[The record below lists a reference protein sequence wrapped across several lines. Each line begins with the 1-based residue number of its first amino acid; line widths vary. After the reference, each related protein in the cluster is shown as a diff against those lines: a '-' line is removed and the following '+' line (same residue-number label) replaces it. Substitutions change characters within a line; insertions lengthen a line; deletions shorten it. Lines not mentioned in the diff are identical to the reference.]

1 MIKNTRTASLRIHHA
16 QNPCYDTYI
25 YLQLSA
31 PFGALFSDAPGM
43 WERMSAESDLLVKGL
58 SQFETGDR
66 RGAAR
71 HFVDILR
78 QDPNAEKAWWLL
90 ASCVDTPEQKRECLQ
105 RVLEINPWNE
115 EARDALEQL
124 DFAPPDSLALAKSAE
139 AAHDY
144 EAAYQFYSQAVEN
157 DPACVDAWLG
167 KGFTAG
173 MLSTPETNGVRMFFQ
188 FLEKGLRSAGMETE
202 SLQGPALGQI
212 INRLSRSQVKTLTGY
227 FLSLF
232 DYITGLADRC
242 PANMANIYAVE
253 RVHLADWAHFTQ
265 RLLNVGDEGFFSREK
280 LIFIVVDAYT
290 HIAGNIRSTTR
301 GPRSRRELLGT
312 YKFFLLSN
320 LSLSKLNQDT
330 HLLDRL
336 DGIQLRHS

>member
-1 MIKNTRTASLRIHHA
+1 M
-16 QNPCYDTYI
+16 P
-25 YLQLSA
+25 
-31 PFGALFSDAPGM
+31 
-43 WERMSAESDLLVKGL
+43 AEPDLLVKGIA
-58 SQFETGDR
+58 QFETGDR

-71 HFVDILR
+71 HFVHVIR

-90 ASCVDTPEQKRECLQ
+90 ASCVDDPQQKRDCLQ
-105 RVLEINPWNE
+105 HVLEINPWNE
-115 EARDALEQL
+115 EARNALEQM
-124 DFAPPDSLALAKSAE
+124 DFSPPDPLALARSAE
-139 AAHDY
+139 TAHDY
-144 EAAYQFYSQAVEN
+144 ESAYQYYSQAAEN
-157 DPACVDAWLG
+157 DPSCVDAWLG
-167 KGFTAG
+167 KGFCVG
-173 MLSTPETNGVRMFFQ
+173 MLSTPEMNGVRMFSQ
-188 FLEKGLRSAGMETE
+188 ALEKGLRSAGMEGE

-212 INRLSRSQVKTLTGY
+212 VHHLSRSQVKTLTGY

-242 PANMANIYAVE
+242 PVNMANIYAVE
-253 RVHLADWAHFTQ
+253 RVHLADWVHFTQ
-265 RLLNVGDEGFFSREK
+265 RLLNVSGESFFSREK

-290 HIAGNIRSTTR
+290 RIAGNIHRTTR

-336 DGIQLRHS
+336 DGIQMRHF

>member
-1 MIKNTRTASLRIHHA
+1 
-16 QNPCYDTYI
+16 
-25 YLQLSA
+25 
-31 PFGALFSDAPGM
+31 
-43 WERMSAESDLLVKGL
+43 MSAEPDLLVKGIA
-58 SQFETGDR
+58 QFETGDR

-71 HFVDILR
+71 HFVHAIR

-90 ASCVDTPEQKRECLQ
+90 ASCVDTREQKRDCLQ

-115 EARDALEQL
+115 EARNALEQL
-124 DFAPPDSLALAKSAE
+124 DFAPPDLLAQAKIAE

-144 EAAYQFYSQAVEN
+144 ESALRYYSQTAEN

-167 KGFTAG
+167 KGFCAG
-173 MLSTPETNGVRMFFQ
+173 MLSTPEINGVRMFFQ
-188 FLEKGLRSAGMETE
+188 SLEKGLRSAGMETE

-212 INRLSRSQVKTLTGY
+212 IQRLSHSQVKTLTSY

-242 PANMANIYAVE
+242 PVNMANIYAVE

-265 RLLNVGDEGFFSREK
+265 QLLNINDEFFFSREK
-280 LIFIVVDAYT
+280 LIFIVVDAYS
-290 HIAGNIRSTTR
+290 HIAGNIRRATR
-301 GPRSRRELLGT
+301 GPRSRRELLAT

-320 LSLSKLNQDT
+320 LSLSKLNLDT

-336 DGIQLRHS
+336 DGIQMRHS